1 MRAQKFIF
9 GFLKDDKLSTIQ
21 LDLKILGIKLSDPEL
36 DFIFRV
42 VLFFCSSNFVIEIWL
57 YGGPQKCKL
66 EVEEMRTFF
75 LLT

>member
-1 MRAQKFIF
+1 MKMRSEVYFWISQRRQIEHNPAR
-9 GFLKDDKLSTIQ
+9 
-21 LDLKILGIKLSDPEL
+21 LKILGIKL

-42 VLFFCSSNFVIEIWL
+42 VLFFCSSNFVIEILL